1 MRHSALRAL
10 VAAAV
15 FGACLIAGS
24 RRATATAP
32 TVVGVR
38 QLDIGYRLGE
48 GGLKIR
54 ATLVTGEALEYST
67 SDAREV
73 QAILQV
79 AQACGSAASGMSAV
93 VEASALRAVQ
103 CSLRRGFGN

>member
-1 MRHSALRAL
+1 MRHAVARAV

-15 FGACLIAGS
+15 VAACIAAGS
-24 RRATATAP
+24 RRASATAP
-32 TVVGVR
+32 SVVGVR

-73 QAILQV
+73 QAILEV
-79 AQACGSAASGMSAV
+79 AQACGSGASGMSAV